1 MQNATTQDKTEK
13 NTVMLTM
20 VMMVM
25 MVMMMVMMVTMMMT
39 MMVMVVM
46 MMMMMRACAVEMH
59 FNISQEEL
67 ETEIDMKNVADQKL
81 GPHCLR
87 ACAVEMHVKF
97 LEEPLCT
104 EISGKKAHTQ
114 SAHPDQAPAFAA
126 TVRTPQVWTHP
137 LGKRIAHYFLNRIC
151 VILLTVI
158 HQTVCSH

>member
-1 MQNATTQDKTEK
+1 M
-13 NTVMLTM
+13 MLTM

-46 MMMMMRACAVEMH
+46 MMMIMMRACAVEMH

-126 TVRTPQVWTHP
+126 TVRTPQVWTHR
-137 LGKRIAHYFLNRIC
+137 LGKKRIAHYFVNRIC

-158 HQTVCSH
+158 HQTVC

>member
-1 MQNATTQDKTEK
+1 M
-13 NTVMLTM
+13 MLTM

-46 MMMMMRACAVEMH
+46 MMMIMMRACAVEMH
-59 FNISQEEL
+59 FSISQEEL

-97 LEEPLCT
+97 FRRATLHGNFREKGP
-104 EISGKKAHTQ
+104 
-114 SAHPDQAPAFAA
+114 HPERAP
-126 TVRTPQVWTHP
+126 
-137 LGKRIAHYFLNRIC
+137 
-151 VILLTVI
+151 
-158 HQTVCSH
+158 